1 VLCSFKR
8 LFYCCYHT
16 VIRLDL
22 PNVSP
27 MLETDIAPSV
37 RLQFYVETSAK
48 LWLKGEDTDLY
59 RHGIEE
65 RILYQGWPISIHII
79 R

>member
-8 LFYCCYHT
+8 RFYCCYHI
-16 VIRLDL
+16 VIHLGL
-22 PNVSP
+22 PDVSP

-37 RLQFYVETSAK
+37 RAQFYVETSAK
-48 LWLKGEDTDLY
+48 HWLKDVDTDLY

-65 RILYQGWPISIHII
+65 RILHQG
-79 R
+79 